1 MKDAKIKS
9 EVEQSEDVY
18 VDAQLVRC
26 TFAQMYYQ
34 LLTRIAFW
42 FLSSTGGQSVVI
54 LSQDPDTGVLT
65 QEIVQAVPEDGTTDG
80 SVEEQGLT
88 EVVPEPV
95 ELTEE
100 QLISSHVV

>member
-34 LLTRIAFW
+34 LLTRIAF
-42 FLSSTGGQSVVI
+42 
-54 LSQDPDTGVLT
+54 
-65 QEIVQAVPEDGTTDG
+65 
-80 SVEEQGLT
+80 
-88 EVVPEPV
+88 
-95 ELTEE
+95 
-100 QLISSHVV
+100 

>member
-1 MKDAKIKS
+1 M
-9 EVEQSEDVY
+9 
-18 VDAQLVRC
+18 
-26 TFAQMYYQ
+26 
-34 LLTRIAFW
+34 
-42 FLSSTGGQSVVI
+42 
-54 LSQDPDTGVLT
+54 LT